1 MGTNLEVEVLAQIG
15 LFKEVLDCCNM
26 IDMGFVRPQFTWT
39 NKRSI
44 NAFVQERIDRF
55 FANPSWYAAH
65 SEARVTHLTICVF
78 DHCPVHLESK
88 LSTRMFLP
96 RPFKFHG
103 VWLSDLSFPGIV
115 MDAWGHACLLREFI
129 EIFSKKATDWNKNHF
144 GNIFGKKKRVMAR
157 LNGIQKA
164 IAIYPSHSLLQLEK
178 NLLKELNVL
187 LNKRR
192 SFGCKNLELTGWLKV
207 IRTLSF
213 TV

>member
-1 MGTNLEVEVLAQIG
+1 MGTNLGVEVLAQIG
-15 LFKEVLDCCNM
+15 LFKEVLNCCNM
-26 IDMGFVRPQFTWT
+26 IDMGFVGPGFTWT
-39 NKRSI
+39 NKQSI
-44 NAFVQERIDRF
+44 NALVQERIDCF

-65 SEARVTHLTICVF
+65 LEARVTHLTICVF
-78 DHCPVHLESK
+78 DHCSVHLESK
-88 LSTRMFLP
+88 PSTRMFLP
-96 RPFKFHG
+96 RPFKFHS

-115 MDAWGHACLLREFI
+115 MDAWGHAHPLREFI

-157 LNGIQKA
+157 LNGIKKA

-192 SFGCKNLELTGWLKV
+192 SFGCKNLELTGWLRV
-207 IRTLSF
+207 IGTLSF
-213 TV
+213 TI